1 MIPGKMEV
9 TIKISQFPTDAK
21 AVTNGWKQFVVDA
34 DGREISITVKPKV
47 FAKLEEAQKSY
58 PQWVAAITGKIGEAL
73 PKGFVLSE
81 PSIQVFEKKPKPQ
94 EGAGADKPP
103 APAS

>member
-9 TIKISQFPTDAK
+9 TIKISQFPTDVQ
-21 AVTNGWKQFVVDA
+21 AVTNGWKQFLIDA

-47 FAKLEEAQKSY
+47 FAKLEEAQRNY
-58 PQWVAAITGKIGEAL
+58 PQWVAAITGKLGEVT

-81 PSIQVFEKKPKPQ
+81 SNIQVFEKKPKPQ
-94 EGAGADKPP
+94 ETGEKPT
-103 APAS
+103 APAT